1 MKTQGS
7 VKTVQEN
14 ASSEGTVESSAKN
27 SSVTQRHVYA
37 QPAIMLA
44 LFAAC
49 LIVFLFVFPQAQAW
63 WAVIVCAGLCVP
75 LVGFLAQRSIESQ
88 RAFGEHF
95 DALQHQCGE
104 AEQRAR
110 GAQQEATSRYTGL
123 AAASLE
129 WETTF
134 AAQPDGI
141 FLFDAEGHLKRAN
154 AAGAALENGRADSSL
169 AGKRCCEMFWHIPG
183 ASECVVERARESGE
197 TLEVELMAG
206 ANQDQPTIMIVVPVK
221 DSDLTGNVVVIA
233 RDVSE
238 LRRAEAEAFEHK
250 SFMASL
256 ADLTPDE
263 IYTLDAN
270 GRFTWMNERARTTGG
285 LTDTA
290 LLGRHFADIV
300 APETREAASAQL
312 QRTQN
317 GEDTQCEAQ
326 MVRADSTVRDVE
338 AHMSPLWRDGNVS
351 GVLVFLR
358 DITERKRAQ
367 ERMAQSDKLR
377 ALGELAAGVAHNLNN
392 SLTVIQGRAQLLLMK
407 QKNADDSTSRSLE
420 VITRV
425 VNDSAQTLRRM
436 LDFARR
442 DAASTFAPI
451 DLAELIASSVEI
463 ARPKWQ
469 NEAAARSRSINVSV
483 ENQTG
488 VYVFGEAAELREVVL
503 NLLFN
508 AVDAMPEGGTIEV
521 GTRAELDGACF
532 WVADTG
538 CGMDEATQKR
548 IFEPFYSTKGER
560 GTGLGLSASHGII
573 TRHDGQFMVASEP
586 NEGTRIEIRLPLYE
600 KKHTA
605 KTQARFVM
613 PQQAKQA
620 RVLIVDDEDN
630 VRALLCDAFAA
641 AGHTVVEAQTGTQ
654 ALARL
659 QDQKIDLVICDLG
672 LPEISGAQVARWVKE
687 NLPATSLI
695 LATGWAEMIT
705 PEDRAQGRIDA
716 VITKPFAITE
726 VLERAAEL
734 LNQSATHESLSV
746 EALA

>member
-1 MKTQGS
+1 MMKSQ
-7 VKTVQEN
+7 TVMEEIKDSGKNVSLGRAVQSSMGEMQI
-14 ASSEGTVESSAKN
+14 ASWRAWGMAAAAFLCFIVC
-27 SSVTQRHVYA
+27 
-37 QPAIMLA
+37 LA
-44 LFAAC
+44 TLS
-49 LIVFLFVFPQAQAW
+49 FLFPQVSLW
-63 WAVIVCAGLCVP
+63 WAAIVSAGLCA
-75 LVGFLAQRSIESQ
+75 LAAGFVAQQNNRKQSDFSS
-88 RAFGEHF
+88 RMS
-95 DALQHQCGE
+95 ALQQQCAE
-104 AEQRAR
+104 AEQHVQ
-110 GAQQEATSRYTGL
+110 GTQQEAASRYTGL
-123 AAASLE
+123 AAASRE

-154 AAGAALENGRADSSL
+154 AAGTALENARAETSL
-169 AGKRCCEMFWHIPG
+169 ADKRCCEMFWHVPG

-206 ANQDQPTIMIVVPVK
+206 ANEDQPTIMIVVPVK

-263 IYTLDAN
+263 IYTLDAD

-285 LTDTA
+285 LTDSA

-300 APETREAASAQL
+300 APETREAASANL
-312 QRTQN
+312 RRTQT
-317 GEDTQCEAQ
+317 GEDAQCEAQ
-326 MVRADSTVRDVE
+326 MIRADSTVRDVE
-338 AHMSPLWRDGNVS
+338 AHMSPLWRDGNVT
-351 GVLVFLR
+351 GALVFLR

-367 ERMAQSDKLR
+367 DRMAQSDKLR

-407 QKNADDSTSRSLE
+407 QKNADDPASRSLE
-420 VITRV
+420 VITRA

-442 DAASTFAPI
+442 DATSTFAPI

-469 NEAAARSRSINVSV
+469 NEAAARSRSINVRV
-483 ENQTG
+483 ENQAG
-488 VYVFGEAAELREVVL
+488 VYVFGEASELREVVL

-508 AVDAMPEGGTIEV
+508 AVDAMPEGGAIEI

-538 CGMDEATQKR
+538 SGMDEATQKR

-586 NEGTRIEIRLPLYE
+586 GEGTRIEIRLPLYE

-605 KTQARFVM
+605 KAQARFEM
-613 PQQAKQA
+613 PAQARQA

-641 AGHTVVEAQTGTQ
+641 AGHTVVEAQTGTE

-672 LPEISGAQVARWVKE
+672 LPEISGVQVARWVKE

-726 VLERAAEL
+726 VLERATEL
-734 LNQSATHESLSV
+734 LNQSAIHE
-746 EALA
+746 